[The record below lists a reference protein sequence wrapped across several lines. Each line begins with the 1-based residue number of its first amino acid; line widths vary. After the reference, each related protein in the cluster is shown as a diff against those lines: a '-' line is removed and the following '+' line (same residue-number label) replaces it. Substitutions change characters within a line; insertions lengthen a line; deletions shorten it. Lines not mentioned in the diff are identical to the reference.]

1 LIHQL
6 NKSMRS
12 LPLHLRENKR
22 VTCKVNKSNH
32 PATRSGL
39 GGSGGIISLRWHR
52 SAMLN
57 RRREFGSHLLVSVLI
72 QYFLPQPLHHRPGQR
87 IKPYLFLS
95 D

>member
-1 LIHQL
+1 MNQDMRHPIEKLGGAGIPQEEDQSRVQKTKISTNSRLIHQL

-39 GGSGGIISLRWHR
+39 GGSGGII
-52 SAMLN
+52 
-57 RRREFGSHLLVSVLI
+57 
-72 QYFLPQPLHHRPGQR
+72 
-87 IKPYLFLS
+87 LS
-95 D
+95 DGIEVLC